1 MILFHVVGYAASPS
15 PLEVCKIDEYG
26 GACMH
31 ENCHVAEVVL
41 EEGHRPTSTS
51 GIETDSL
58 LRNRLRP

>member
-41 EEGHRPTSTS
+41 EEGHRPLQVELKLIPS
-51 GIETDSL
+51 
-58 LRNRLRP
+58 